1 MLRRGSLTE
10 VCLSVALQ
18 TEKERKELA
27 LYIQEDEERDLE
39 QVH

>member
-1 MLRRGSLTE
+1 VLRRGSLTE
-10 VCLSVALQ
+10 ACLSVGLQ
-18 TEKERKELA
+18 TEKERKELV